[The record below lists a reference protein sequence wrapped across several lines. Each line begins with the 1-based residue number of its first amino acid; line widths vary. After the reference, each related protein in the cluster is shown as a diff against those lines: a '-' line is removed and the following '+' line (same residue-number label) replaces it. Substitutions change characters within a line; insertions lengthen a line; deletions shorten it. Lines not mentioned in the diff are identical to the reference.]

1 MILAM
6 LKKDLILYFRN
17 PLYALVTVLGL
28 VAYTAIYWV
37 LPSTVNDDVSI
48 AVHSEGA
55 VANLFMGAFA
65 QGLNLQTFDSAQA
78 MQGAVEEGDAPIGL
92 TLNAESVGRALR
104 GEDVQLEIF
113 LAPNLPIEL
122 QNGYGDLLGAT
133 LNARSLN
140 VERVVET
147 LGQATLARPLAMREL
162 LIPTLVLFLSLVGA
176 MGLATLIVEET
187 ELGTAQAVLIT
198 PLNVPQ
204 FLLAKAL
211 MGTLLAF
218 VEIALLMVFTWKI
231 VVAPFWLL
239 MILLAGAVLAS
250 GLGFLIASVARDNTG
265 VLGYSMIFLIMFS
278 IPSVTLIFPSLGSE
292 WMRYVP
298 SFYLMDALHRV
309 MNLGAQGADVLVSL
323 LIVLASGLGMMLL
336 GSGLI
341 SRRIRA

>member
-78 MQGAVEEGDAPIGL
+78 MQVAVEEGDAPIGL

-162 LIPTLVLFLSLVGA
+162 LIPTLVLF
-176 MGLATLIVEET
+176 
-187 ELGTAQAVLIT
+187 
-198 PLNVPQ
+198 
-204 FLLAKAL
+204 
-211 MGTLLAF
+211 
-218 VEIALLMVFTWKI
+218 
-231 VVAPFWLL
+231 
-239 MILLAGAVLAS
+239 
-250 GLGFLIASVARDNTG
+250 
-265 VLGYSMIFLIMFS
+265 
-278 IPSVTLIFPSLGSE
+278 
-292 WMRYVP
+292 
-298 SFYLMDALHRV
+298 
-309 MNLGAQGADVLVSL
+309 
-323 LIVLASGLGMMLL
+323 
-336 GSGLI
+336 
-341 SRRIRA
+341 